1 MSIEDTCYSCQ
12 WSGDAS
18 NDIVP
23 ALKAVVQFMQLK
35 NDNFIRALL
44 RQPIDRRPVWVMRQ
58 AGRYLPEYLALRQQV
73 PDFMTFCK
81 TPELACEATMQP
93 LARFDLDAAIIFSDI
108 LTIPEAM
115 GLDLAFVKGEGPQFS
130 NPVRTERAVQQ
141 LQPVDVEAQLG
152 YVRDA
157 IEMTAKEID
166 GRVPLIGF
174 SGSPWTLATYMIEGQ
189 GSKIFLHPR
198 AMAYQAPEL
207 LTQLLDQLTT
217 VIIDYLNMQVRAGA
231 RALMVFDSW
240 GGILAAPQFRQFSLA
255 YFKRIA
261 DSVLREWEG
270 QVIPLVFFSKD
281 AGYMLNEL
289 ANSGCDA
296 LGCDWKVNLT
306 EARALVGDRVA
317 LQGNLDPAVM
327 LAGPDVVRAE
337 AQKVLEA
344 YGAGTGHVFN
354 LGHGID
360 KSTPVESMQALI
372 ECVHAFKV

>member
-1 MSIEDTCYSCQ
+1 MT
-12 WSGDAS
+12 
-18 NDIVP
+18 V
-23 ALKAVVQFMQLK
+23 FK

-44 RQPIDRRPVWVMRQ
+44 RQPVDHRPVWVMRQ
-58 AGRYLPEYLALRQQV
+58 AGRYLPEYRALRKQV
-73 PDFMTFCK
+73 PNFMTFCK

-93 LARFDLDAAIIFSDI
+93 LERFDLDAAIIFSDI

-115 GLDLAFVKGEGPQFS
+115 GLDLSFVAGEGPQFS
-130 NPVRTERAVQQ
+130 NPVRHARDVQA
-141 LQPVDVEAQLG
+141 LKTVDVETELG

-157 IEMTAKEID
+157 IEMTVKAID

-174 SGSPWTLATYMIEGQ
+174 SGSPWTLATYMIEGK
-189 GSKIFLHPR
+189 GSKTFLHPR
-198 AMAYQAPEL
+198 TMAYQAPAL

-217 VIIDYLNMQVRAGA
+217 VIINYLNMQVRAGA

-240 GGILAAPQFRQFSLA
+240 GGILAPDIYRQFSLT

-261 DSVLREWEG
+261 QGVMREHDG
-270 QVIPLVFFSKD
+270 QRIPLVFFSKD
-281 AGYMLNEL
+281 AGYMLDEL
-289 ANSGCDA
+289 ADSGCDA

-327 LAGPDVVRAE
+327 LAGPDAVRIE
-337 AQKVLEA
+337 AQKVCEA

-360 KSTPVESMQALI
+360 KSTPVDSMQALV
-372 ECVHAFKV
+372 ETVHSF